1 MNLEKA
7 REFYYFYTGKTS
19 DVARQLS
26 FAAIAIIWLFSKR
39 DGVEFYI
46 ASDLLLSLKLVVLA
60 LVFDLLQYIIGSFLW
75 GLCQRSYEKQGV
87 GEEINFEVFKYIN
100 WPTICCFWLKV
111 VWIGTNST
119 SIWIY
124 TNSTITTTTF

>member
-60 LVFDLLQYIIGSFLW
+60 LVFDLLQYVIGSLLW
-75 GLCQRSYEKQGV
+75 GVCQRSYEKQGV
-87 GEEINFEVFKYIN
+87 GEDINFRVFTYIN
-100 WPTICCFWLKV
+100 WPTVCCFWLKV
-111 VWIGTNST
+111 TLLALSYVSLFIFLQG
-119 SIWIY
+119 IVKGAL
-124 TNSTITTTTF
+124 

>member
-111 VWIGTNST
+111 ILLALSYVSLFIFLQGVVKGVL
-119 SIWIY
+119 
-124 TNSTITTTTF
+124 